1 MKKRKSILMPAGR
14 TGGLGWNF
22 EEKLITKEEAAELL
36 GVSHSTICNWLKNG
50 KNNFSVVYLSKYVV
64 RLKISEVIEA
74 MHLTEEEK
82 QYRRE
87 ILMKRITNYVS
98 IQTAAGV
105 LGISPGLLYDV
116 ENGKK
121 TGVEQIPFEVVNGHK
136 RIKKSDLY
144 EYIDRHTVK

>member
-1 MKKRKSILMPAGR
+1 MKKRKSILMP
-14 TGGLGWNF
+14 TGKPGGIGWNF

-36 GVSHSTICNWLKNG
+36 GVSHTTICNWLKNG

-74 MHLTEEEK
+74 MHLTDEEK
-82 QYRRE
+82 HHRKE
-87 ILMKRITNYVS
+87 VLMKRLSGYVS

-105 LGISPGLLYDV
+105 LGISPSLLYDV

-121 TGVEQIPFEVVNGHK
+121 TGVEQIPFETVNGHK

-144 EYIDRHTVK
+144 EYIDRHTVN